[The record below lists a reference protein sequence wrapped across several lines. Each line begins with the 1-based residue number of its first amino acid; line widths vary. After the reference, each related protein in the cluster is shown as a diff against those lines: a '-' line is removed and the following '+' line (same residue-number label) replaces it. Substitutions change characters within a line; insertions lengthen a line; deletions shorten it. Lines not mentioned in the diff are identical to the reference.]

1 MQPLPL
7 VNEKRKRT
15 MGETKKLKDTIFVYL
30 LIALPL
36 IEFFTIY
43 VYTNI
48 DSFFLAF
55 RLNGKFAGFINF
67 KMLWDDIRAPG
78 SELLIAFR
86 NTFIYFGA
94 NMILFLWSIVL
105 AYFFYKKIYAYK
117 FFRFVLY
124 MPAII
129 SPVVFVAL
137 FKNITGVNGPIAM
150 FITQFK
156 PDFEMPKLLARSD
169 TATWTMVLYVLW
181 MGWTKNMLYL
191 GGSLAR
197 IPVEVLESAR
207 LDGVGPWTELTKILI
222 PLLLPT
228 LSTLVLLDVIGIL
241 GSSGPILLFTQGA
254 HKTTT
259 ISYWMF
265 TLVWSYSE
273 DAYSK
278 ASAAGLCLTLIMM
291 PIIYTIRALINKID
305 AVEY

>member
-1 MQPLPL
+1 METT
-7 VNEKRKRT
+7 VTKKRT
-15 MGETKKLKDTIFVYL
+15 MGQAKKLKDTIFVYC

-43 VYTNI
+43 VYINI

-55 RLNGKFAGFINF
+55 QRGGKFVGLENF
-67 KMLWDDIRAPG
+67 KMLWDEVRADN
-78 SELLIAFR
+78 STILVAIK

-94 NMILFLWSIVL
+94 GLILFVWSIFL
-105 AYFFYKKIYAYK
+105 SYFFYKKILAYK

-137 FKNITGVNGPIAM
+137 FKNLTSVNGAIALIIKN
-150 FITQFK
+150 FN
-156 PDFEMPKLLARSD
+156 PDFKMPNLLARSE
-169 TATWTMVLYVLW
+169 TATWTMVVYVLW

-197 IPVEVLESAR
+197 IPLEVLESAR
-207 LDGVGPWTELTKILI
+207 LDGVGPWNELTKILV

-228 LSTLVLLDVIGIL
+228 LSTLLLLDVVGIL
-241 GSSGPILLFTQGA
+241 GSSGPILLFTKGDYN
-254 HKTTT
+254 TTT

-265 TLVWSYSE
+265 TLVYNTGN
-273 DAYSK
+273 DQYVK
-278 ASAAGLCLTLIMM
+278 ASAAGICLTLIMF
-291 PIIYTIRALINKID
+291 PVVYTMRWLIGKID
-305 AVEY
+305 SIEY

>member
-1 MQPLPL
+1 METT
-7 VNEKRKRT
+7 VTKKRT
-15 MGETKKLKDTIFVYL
+15 MGQAKKLKDTIFVYC

-43 VYTNI
+43 VYINV

-55 RLNGKFAGFINF
+55 QRGGEFAGLENF
-67 KMLWDDIRAPG
+67 KMLWDEVRADN
-78 SELLIAFR
+78 STILVAIK

-94 NMILFLWSIVL
+94 GLILFVWSIFL
-105 AYFFYKKIYAYK
+105 SYFFYKKILAYK

-137 FKNITGVNGPIAM
+137 FKNLTSVNGAIALLIKN
-150 FITQFK
+150 FN
-156 PDFEMPKLLARSD
+156 PDFKMPNLLARSE
-169 TATWTMVLYVLW
+169 TATWTMVVYVLW

-197 IPVEVLESAR
+197 IPLEVLESAR
-207 LDGVGPWTELTKILI
+207 LDGVGPWDELTKILV

-228 LSTLVLLDVIGIL
+228 LSTLLLLDVVGIL
-241 GSSGPILLFTQGA
+241 GSSGPILLFTKGDYN
-254 HKTTT
+254 TTT

-265 TLVWSYSE
+265 TLVYNTGN
-273 DAYSK
+273 DQYVK
-278 ASAAGLCLTLIMM
+278 ASAAGICLTLIMF
-291 PIIYTIRALINKID
+291 PVVYTMRWLISKID
-305 AVEY
+305 SVEY

>member
-1 MQPLPL
+1 
-7 VNEKRKRT
+7 
-15 MGETKKLKDTIFVYL
+15 

-43 VYTNI
+43 VYVNI

-55 RLNGKFAGFINF
+55 QRGGKFAGLENF
-67 KMLWDDIRAPG
+67 KMLLDEVRADN
-78 SELLIAFR
+78 STILVAIK

-94 NMILFLWSIVL
+94 GLILFVWSIFL
-105 AYFFYKKIYAYK
+105 SYFFYKKIYAYK

-137 FKNITGVNGPIAM
+137 FKNLTSVNGAIALIIKN
-150 FITQFK
+150 FN
-156 PDFEMPKLLARSD
+156 PDFRMPNLLARSE
-169 TATWTMVLYVLW
+169 TATWTMVVYVLW

-197 IPVEVLESAR
+197 IPLEVLESAR
-207 LDGVGPWTELTKILI
+207 LDGVGPWDELTKILV

-228 LSTLVLLDVIGIL
+228 LSTLLLLDVVGIL
-241 GSSGPILLFTQGA
+241 SSSGPILLFTKGDYN
-254 HKTTT
+254 TTT
-259 ISYWMF
+259 ISYWIF
-265 TLVWSYSE
+265 EQVYGTG
-273 DAYSK
+273 
-278 ASAAGLCLTLIMM
+278 AAGGAGSYNLVSATGLCFTVVGV
-291 PIIYTIRALINKID
+291 PIILFVRWLMEKIP

>member
-1 MQPLPL
+1 
-7 VNEKRKRT
+7 
-15 MGETKKLKDTIFVYL
+15 MGQAKKLKDTIFVYC

-43 VYTNI
+43 VYINV

-55 RLNGKFAGFINF
+55 QRGGKFAGLENF
-67 KMLWDDIRAPG
+67 KMLWDEVRADN
-78 SELLIAFR
+78 STILVAIK

-94 NMILFLWSIVL
+94 GLILFVWSIFL
-105 AYFFYKKIYAYK
+105 SYFFYKKILAYK

-137 FKNITGVNGPIAM
+137 FKNLTSVNGAIALIIKN
-150 FITQFK
+150 FN
-156 PDFEMPKLLARSD
+156 PDFRMPNLLARSE
-169 TATWTMVLYVLW
+169 TATWTMVVYVLW

-197 IPVEVLESAR
+197 IPLEVLESAR
-207 LDGVGPWTELTKILI
+207 LDGVGPWDELTKILV

-228 LSTLVLLDVIGIL
+228 LSTLLLLDVVGIL
-241 GSSGPILLFTQGA
+241 GSSGPILLFTKGDYN
-254 HKTTT
+254 TTT

-265 TLVWSYSE
+265 TLVYNTGN
-273 DAYSK
+273 DQYVK
-278 ASAAGLCLTLIMM
+278 ASAAGICLTLIMF
-291 PIIYTIRALINKID
+291 PVVYTMRWLISKID
-305 AVEY
+305 SVEY

>member
-1 MQPLPL
+1 MDVLMTKK
-7 VNEKRKRT
+7 KRS
-15 MGETKKLKDTIFVYL
+15 MGQAKKLKDTIFVYL

-55 RLNGKFAGFINF
+55 KRNGEFAGWVNF
-67 KMLWDDIRAPG
+67 EMLWNEVRAPG
-78 SELLIAFR
+78 SELLIAIR

-94 NMILFLWSIVL
+94 DLVLFVWSIFL
-105 AYFFYKKIYAYK
+105 SYFFYKKIAAYK
-117 FFRFVLY
+117 AFRFILY

-129 SPVVFVAL
+129 SPVVFVSL
-137 FKNITGVNGPIAM
+137 FQNITNPNGAIETIIKM
-150 FITQFK
+150 FNSDFK
-156 PDFEMPKLLARSD
+156 MPSLLFRSE
-169 TATWTMVLYVLW
+169 TATWTMVVYVIW

-207 LDGVGPWTELTKILI
+207 LDGVGPWTELTKILV

-228 LSTLVLLDVIGIL
+228 LSTLLLLDVVGIL
-241 GSSGPILLFTQGA
+241 SSSGPILLFTKGA
-254 HKTTT
+254 YETTT

-265 TLVWSYSE
+265 TMVYATGE
-273 DAYSK
+273 NAYAK
-278 ASAAGLCLTLIMM
+278 ASAAGMCLTVIMFPVVYTMRWLIG
-291 PIIYTIRALINKID
+291 KID
-305 AVEY
+305 SVEY

>member
-1 MQPLPL
+1 MDALTTK
-7 VNEKRKRT
+7 KRS
-15 MGETKKLKDTIFVYL
+15 MGQAKKLKDTIFVYL

-55 RLNGKFAGFINF
+55 KRNGEFAGWVNF
-67 KMLWDDIRAPG
+67 EMLWNEVRAPG
-78 SELLIAFR
+78 SELLIAIR

-94 NMILFLWSIVL
+94 DLVLFVWSIFL
-105 AYFFYKKIYAYK
+105 SYFFYKKIAAYK
-117 FFRFVLY
+117 AFRFILY

-129 SPVVFVAL
+129 SPVVFVSL
-137 FKNITGVNGPIAM
+137 FQNITSPNGAIETIIKM
-150 FITQFK
+150 FN
-156 PDFEMPKLLARSD
+156 PDFKMPALLFRSE
-169 TATWTMVLYVLW
+169 TATWTMVVYVIW

-207 LDGVGPWTELTKILI
+207 LDGVGPWTELTKILV

-228 LSTLVLLDVIGIL
+228 LSTLLLLDVVGIL
-241 GSSGPILLFTQGA
+241 SSSGPILLFTKGA
-254 HKTTT
+254 YETTT

-265 TLVWSYSE
+265 TLVYATGE
-273 DAYSK
+273 NAYAK
-278 ASAAGLCLTLIMM
+278 ASAAGMCLTIIMFPIVYTMRWLIG
-291 PIIYTIRALINKID
+291 KID
-305 AVEY
+305 TVEY

>member
-1 MQPLPL
+1 METT
-7 VNEKRKRT
+7 VTKKRT
-15 MGETKKLKDTIFVYL
+15 MGQAKKLKDTIFVYC

-43 VYTNI
+43 VYVNI

-55 RLNGKFAGFINF
+55 QRGGKFAGLENF
-67 KMLWDDIRAPG
+67 KMLWDEVRAPG
-78 SELLIAFR
+78 STLLIAIR

-94 NMILFLWSIVL
+94 DLILFVWSIFL
-105 AYFFYKKIYAYK
+105 SYFFYKRILAYK

-137 FKNITGVNGPIAM
+137 FKNLTSVNGAIALM
-150 FITQFK
+150 IKNFN
-156 PDFEMPKLLARSD
+156 PDFRMPNLLARSE
-169 TATWTMVLYVLW
+169 TATWTMVVYVLW

-197 IPVEVLESAR
+197 IPLEVLESAR
-207 LDGVGPWTELTKILI
+207 LDGVGPWDELTKILV

-228 LSTLVLLDVIGIL
+228 LSTLLLLDVVGIL
-241 GSSGPILLFTQGA
+241 GSSGPILLFTKGDYN
-254 HKTTT
+254 TTT

-265 TLVWSYSE
+265 TLVYNTGN
-273 DAYSK
+273 DQYVK
-278 ASAAGLCLTLIMM
+278 ASAAGICLTLIMF
-291 PIIYTIRALINKID
+291 PVVYTMRWLIGKID
-305 AVEY
+305 SVEY

>member
-1 MQPLPL
+1 METT
-7 VNEKRKRT
+7 VTKKRT
-15 MGETKKLKDTIFVYL
+15 MGQAKKLKDTIFVYC

-43 VYTNI
+43 VYINI

-55 RLNGKFAGFINF
+55 QRGGEFAGLENF
-67 KMLWDDIRAPG
+67 KMLWDEVRADN
-78 SELLIAFR
+78 STILVAIK

-94 NMILFLWSIVL
+94 GLILFVWSIFL
-105 AYFFYKKIYAYK
+105 SYFFYKKIFAYK

-137 FKNITGVNGPIAM
+137 FKNLTSVNGAIALM
-150 FITQFK
+150 IKNFN
-156 PDFEMPKLLARSD
+156 PDFKMPNLLARSE
-169 TATWTMVLYVLW
+169 TATWTMVVYVLW

-197 IPVEVLESAR
+197 IPLEVLESAR
-207 LDGVGPWTELTKILI
+207 LDGVGPWDELTKILV

-228 LSTLVLLDVIGIL
+228 LSTLLLLDVVGIL
-241 GSSGPILLFTQGA
+241 GSSGPILLFTKGDYN
-254 HKTTT
+254 TTT

-265 TLVWSYSE
+265 TLVYNTGN
-273 DAYSK
+273 DQYVK
-278 ASAAGLCLTLIMM
+278 ASAAGICLTLIMF
-291 PIIYTIRALINKID
+291 PVVYTMRWLIGKID
-305 AVEY
+305 SVEY

>member
-1 MQPLPL
+1 MDVLMTKK
-7 VNEKRKRT
+7 KRS
-15 MGETKKLKDTIFVYL
+15 MGQAKKLKDTIFVYL

-55 RLNGKFAGFINF
+55 KRNGEFAGWVNF
-67 KMLWDDIRAPG
+67 EMLWNEVRAPG
-78 SELLIAFR
+78 SDLLIAIR

-94 NMILFLWSIVL
+94 DLVLFVWSIFL
-105 AYFFYKKIYAYK
+105 SYFFYKKIAAYK
-117 FFRFVLY
+117 AFRFILY

-129 SPVVFVAL
+129 SPVVFVSL
-137 FKNITGVNGPIAM
+137 FQNITNPNGAIETIIKM
-150 FITQFK
+150 FN
-156 PDFEMPKLLARSD
+156 PDFKMPSLLFRSE
-169 TATWTMVLYVLW
+169 TATWTMVVYVIW

-207 LDGVGPWTELTKILI
+207 LDGVGPWTELTKILV

-228 LSTLVLLDVIGIL
+228 LSTLLLLDVVGIL
-241 GSSGPILLFTQGA
+241 SSSGPILLFTKGA
-254 HKTTT
+254 YETTT

-265 TLVWSYSE
+265 TLVYATGE
-273 DAYSK
+273 NAYAK
-278 ASAAGLCLTLIMM
+278 ASAAGMCLTVIMFPVVYTMRWLIG
-291 PIIYTIRALINKID
+291 KID
-305 AVEY
+305 SVEY

>member
-1 MQPLPL
+1 MDVLMTKK
-7 VNEKRKRT
+7 KRS
-15 MGETKKLKDTIFVYL
+15 MGQAKKLKDTIFVYL

-55 RLNGKFAGFINF
+55 KRNGEFAGWVNF
-67 KMLWDDIRAPG
+67 EMLWNEVRAPG
-78 SELLIAFR
+78 SELVIAIR

-94 NMILFLWSIVL
+94 NLVLFVWSIFL
-105 AYFFYKKIYAYK
+105 SYFFYKKIAAYK
-117 FFRFVLY
+117 AFRFILY

-129 SPVVFVAL
+129 SPVVFVSL
-137 FKNITGVNGPIAM
+137 FQNITSPNGAIEAIIKM
-150 FITQFK
+150 FN
-156 PDFEMPKLLARSD
+156 PDFKMPSLLFRSE
-169 TATWTMVLYVLW
+169 TATWTMVVYVIW

-207 LDGVGPWTELTKILI
+207 LDGVGPWTELTKILV

-228 LSTLVLLDVIGIL
+228 LSTLLLLDVVGIL
-241 GSSGPILLFTQGA
+241 SSSGPILLFTKGA
-254 HKTTT
+254 YETTT

-265 TLVWSYSE
+265 TLVYATGE
-273 DAYSK
+273 NAYAK
-278 ASAAGLCLTLIMM
+278 ASAAGMCLTIIMFPVVYTMRWLIG
-291 PIIYTIRALINKID
+291 KID
-305 AVEY
+305 SVEY

>member
-1 MQPLPL
+1 MDVLMTKK
-7 VNEKRKRT
+7 KRS
-15 MGETKKLKDTIFVYL
+15 MGQAKKLKDTIFVYL

-55 RLNGKFAGFINF
+55 KRNGEFAGWVNF
-67 KMLWDDIRAPG
+67 EMLWNEVRAPG
-78 SELLIAFR
+78 SELLIAIR

-94 NMILFLWSIVL
+94 DLVLFVWSIFL
-105 AYFFYKKIYAYK
+105 SYFFYKKIAAYK
-117 FFRFVLY
+117 AFRFILY

-129 SPVVFVAL
+129 SPVVFVSL
-137 FKNITGVNGPIAM
+137 FQNITNPNGAIETIIKM
-150 FITQFK
+150 FNSDFK
-156 PDFEMPKLLARSD
+156 MPSLLFRSE
-169 TATWTMVLYVLW
+169 TATWTMVVYVIW

-207 LDGVGPWTELTKILI
+207 LDGVGPWTELTKILV

-228 LSTLVLLDVIGIL
+228 LSTLLLLDVVGIL
-241 GSSGPILLFTQGA
+241 SSSGPILLFTKGA
-254 HKTTT
+254 YETTT

-265 TLVWSYSE
+265 TMVYATGE
-273 DAYSK
+273 NAYAK
-278 ASAAGLCLTLIMM
+278 ASAAGMCLTVIMFPVVYTMRWLIG
-291 PIIYTIRALINKID
+291 KID
-305 AVEY
+305 SVDY

>member
-1 MQPLPL
+1 MDVLMTKK
-7 VNEKRKRT
+7 KRS
-15 MGETKKLKDTIFVYL
+15 MGQAKKLKDTIFVYL

-55 RLNGKFAGFINF
+55 KRNGEFAGWVNF
-67 KMLWDDIRAPG
+67 EMLWNEVRAPG
-78 SELLIAFR
+78 SELLIAIR

-94 NMILFLWSIVL
+94 DLVLFVWSIFL
-105 AYFFYKKIYAYK
+105 SYFFYKKIAAYK
-117 FFRFVLY
+117 AFRFILY

-129 SPVVFVAL
+129 SPVVFVSL
-137 FKNITGVNGPIAM
+137 FQNITNPNGAIESIIKM
-150 FITQFK
+150 FNSDFK
-156 PDFEMPKLLARSD
+156 MPSLLFRSE
-169 TATWTMVLYVLW
+169 TATWTMVVYVIW

-207 LDGVGPWTELTKILI
+207 LDGVGPWTELTKILV

-228 LSTLVLLDVIGIL
+228 LSTLLLLDVVGIL
-241 GSSGPILLFTQGA
+241 SSSGPILLFTKGA
-254 HKTTT
+254 YKTTT

-265 TLVWSYSE
+265 TLVYATGE
-273 DAYSK
+273 NAYAK
-278 ASAAGLCLTLIMM
+278 ASAAGMCLTIIMFPVVYTMRWLIG
-291 PIIYTIRALINKID
+291 KID
-305 AVEY
+305 SVEY

>member
-1 MQPLPL
+1 MDVLMTKK
-7 VNEKRKRT
+7 KRS
-15 MGETKKLKDTIFVYL
+15 MGQAKKLKDTIFVYL

-55 RLNGKFAGFINF
+55 KRNGEFAGWVNF
-67 KMLWDDIRAPG
+67 EMLWNEVRAPG
-78 SELLIAFR
+78 SDLLIAIR

-94 NMILFLWSIVL
+94 DLILFVWSIFL
-105 AYFFYKKIYAYK
+105 SYFFYKKIAAYK
-117 FFRFVLY
+117 AFRFILY

-129 SPVVFVAL
+129 SPVVFVSL
-137 FKNITGVNGPIAM
+137 FQNITNPNGAIETIIKM
-150 FITQFK
+150 FN
-156 PDFEMPKLLARSD
+156 PDFKMPSLLFRSE
-169 TATWTMVLYVLW
+169 TATWTMVVYVIW

-207 LDGVGPWTELTKILI
+207 LDGVGPWTELTKILV

-228 LSTLVLLDVIGIL
+228 LSTLLLLDVVGIL
-241 GSSGPILLFTQGA
+241 SSSGPILLFTKGA
-254 HKTTT
+254 YETTT

-265 TLVWSYSE
+265 TLVYATGE
-273 DAYSK
+273 NAYAK
-278 ASAAGLCLTLIMM
+278 ASAAGMCLTVIMFPVVYTMRWLIG
-291 PIIYTIRALINKID
+291 KID
-305 AVEY
+305 SVEY

>member
-1 MQPLPL
+1 METM
-7 VNEKRKRT
+7 VTKKRT
-15 MGETKKLKDTIFVYL
+15 MGQAKKLKDTIFVYC

-43 VYTNI
+43 VYINI

-55 RLNGKFAGFINF
+55 QRGGKFAGLENF
-67 KMLWDDIRAPG
+67 KMLWDEVRADN
-78 SELLIAFR
+78 STILVAIK

-94 NMILFLWSIVL
+94 GLILFVWSIFL
-105 AYFFYKKIYAYK
+105 SYFFYKKIFAYK

-137 FKNITGVNGPIAM
+137 FKNLTSVNGAIAL
-150 FITQFK
+150 FIKNFN
-156 PDFEMPKLLARSD
+156 PDFRMPNLLARSE
-169 TATWTMVLYVLW
+169 TATWTMVVYVLW

-197 IPVEVLESAR
+197 IPLEVLESAR
-207 LDGVGPWTELTKILI
+207 LDGVGPWDELTKILV

-228 LSTLVLLDVIGIL
+228 LSTLLLLDVVGIL
-241 GSSGPILLFTQGA
+241 GSSGPILLFTKGDYN
-254 HKTTT
+254 TTT

-265 TLVWSYSE
+265 TLVYNTGN
-273 DAYSK
+273 DQYVK
-278 ASAAGLCLTLIMM
+278 ASAAGICLTLIMF
-291 PIIYTIRALINKID
+291 PVVYTMRWLIGKID
-305 AVEY
+305 SVEY

>member
-1 MQPLPL
+1 MNVLTT
-7 VNEKRKRT
+7 KKKRT
-15 MGETKKLKDTIFVYL
+15 MGQAKKLKDTIFVYL

-55 RLNGKFAGFINF
+55 KRNGEFAGWVNF
-67 KMLWDDIRAPG
+67 EMLWNEVRAPG
-78 SELLIAFR
+78 SELLIAIR

-94 NMILFLWSIVL
+94 DLVLFVLSIFL
-105 AYFFYKKIYAYK
+105 SYFFYKKIAAYK
-117 FFRFVLY
+117 AFRFILY

-129 SPVVFVAL
+129 SPVVFVSL
-137 FKNITGVNGPIAM
+137 FQNITNPNGAIEAIIKM
-150 FITQFK
+150 FNSDFK
-156 PDFEMPKLLARSD
+156 MPSLLFRSE
-169 TATWTMVLYVLW
+169 TATWTMVVYVIW

-207 LDGVGPWTELTKILI
+207 LDGVGPWTELTKILV

-228 LSTLVLLDVIGIL
+228 LSTLLLLDVVGIL
-241 GSSGPILLFTQGA
+241 SSSGPILLFTKGA
-254 HKTTT
+254 YKTTT

-265 TLVWSYSE
+265 TMVYATGE
-273 DAYSK
+273 NAYAK
-278 ASAAGLCLTLIMM
+278 ASAAGMCLTVIMFPVVYTMRWLIG
-291 PIIYTIRALINKID
+291 KID
-305 AVEY
+305 SVEY

>member
-1 MQPLPL
+1 METT
-7 VNEKRKRT
+7 VTKKRT
-15 MGETKKLKDTIFVYL
+15 MGQAKKLKDTIFVYC

-43 VYTNI
+43 VYINV

-55 RLNGKFAGFINF
+55 QRGGEFAGLENF
-67 KMLWDDIRAPG
+67 KMLWDEVRADN
-78 SELLIAFR
+78 STILVAIK

-94 NMILFLWSIVL
+94 GLILFVWSIFL
-105 AYFFYKKIYAYK
+105 SYFFYKKILAYK

-137 FKNITGVNGPIAM
+137 FKNLTSVNGAIALIIKN
-150 FITQFK
+150 FN
-156 PDFEMPKLLARSD
+156 PDFRMPNLLARSE
-169 TATWTMVLYVLW
+169 TATWTMVVYVLW

-197 IPVEVLESAR
+197 IPLEVLESAR
-207 LDGVGPWTELTKILI
+207 LDGVGPWDELTKILV

-228 LSTLVLLDVIGIL
+228 LSTLLLLDVVGIL
-241 GSSGPILLFTQGA
+241 GSSGPILLFTKGDYN
-254 HKTTT
+254 TTT

-265 TLVWSYSE
+265 TLVYNTGN
-273 DAYSK
+273 DQYVK
-278 ASAAGLCLTLIMM
+278 ASAAGICLTLIMF
-291 PIIYTIRALINKID
+291 PVVYTMRWLISKID
-305 AVEY
+305 SVEY

>member
-1 MQPLPL
+1 METT
-7 VNEKRKRT
+7 VTKKRT
-15 MGETKKLKDTIFVYL
+15 MGQARKLKDTIFVYC

-43 VYTNI
+43 VYINI

-55 RLNGKFAGFINF
+55 QRGGEFAGLENF
-67 KMLWDDIRAPG
+67 KMLWDEVRAPG
-78 SELLIAFR
+78 STLLIAIR

-94 NMILFLWSIVL
+94 GLILFVWSIFL
-105 AYFFYKKIYAYK
+105 SYFFYKKILAYK

-137 FKNITGVNGPIAM
+137 FKNLTSVNGAIALM
-150 FITQFK
+150 IKNFN
-156 PDFEMPKLLARSD
+156 PDFKMPNLLARSE
-169 TATWTMVLYVLW
+169 TATWTMVVYVLW

-197 IPVEVLESAR
+197 IPLEVLESAR
-207 LDGVGPWTELTKILI
+207 LDGVGPWNELTKILV

-228 LSTLVLLDVIGIL
+228 LSTLLLLDVVGIL
-241 GSSGPILLFTQGA
+241 GSSGPILLFTKGDYN
-254 HKTTT
+254 TTT

-265 TLVWSYSE
+265 TLVYNTGN
-273 DAYSK
+273 DQYVK
-278 ASAAGLCLTLIMM
+278 ASAAGICLTLIMF
-291 PIIYTIRALINKID
+291 PVVYTMRWLIGKID
-305 AVEY
+305 SVEY

>member
-1 MQPLPL
+1 METT
-7 VNEKRKRT
+7 VKEKKKRT
-15 MGETKKLKDTIFVYL
+15 MGQAKKLKDSIFVYC
-30 LIALPL
+30 LILLPL

-55 RLNGKFAGFINF
+55 RLNGEFTLMNF
-67 KMLWDDIRAPG
+67 KMLWDEITV
-78 SELLIAFR
+78 SKELLIALK

-94 NMILFLWSIVL
+94 DILLFLWSIVL
-105 AYFFYKKIYAYK
+105 AYFFYKRIFAYK

-124 MPAII
+124 IPAII
-129 SPVVFVAL
+129 SSVVFVSL
-137 FKNITGVNGPIAM
+137 FKNIVGVKGLIATIIKS
-150 FITQFK
+150 FNPEFV
-156 PDFEMPKLLARSD
+156 MPKLLYTPS
-169 TATWTMVLYVLW
+169 TATWTMVIYVLW

-197 IPVEVLESAR
+197 IPLEVLESAR
-207 LDGVGPWTELTKILI
+207 LDGVGPWDELTKILI
-222 PLLLPT
+222 PLLMPT

-241 GSSGPILLFTQGA
+241 GSSGPILLFTKGEYE
-254 HKTTT
+254 TTT

-265 TLVWSYSE
+265 ELVISYTE

-291 PIIYTIRALINKID
+291 PIIYTFRWLIDKID
-305 AVEY
+305 TVEY

>member
-1 MQPLPL
+1 METT
-7 VNEKRKRT
+7 VTKKRT
-15 MGETKKLKDTIFVYL
+15 MGQAKKLKDTIFVYC

-43 VYTNI
+43 VYINV

-55 RLNGKFAGFINF
+55 QRGGKFAGLENF
-67 KMLWDDIRAPG
+67 KMLWDEVRADN
-78 SELLIAFR
+78 STILVAIK

-94 NMILFLWSIVL
+94 GLILFVWSIFL
-105 AYFFYKKIYAYK
+105 SYFFYKKIYAYK

-137 FKNITGVNGPIAM
+137 FKNLTSVNGAIAL
-150 FITQFK
+150 FIKNFN
-156 PDFEMPKLLARSD
+156 PDFRMPNLLARSE
-169 TATWTMVLYVLW
+169 TATWTMVVYVLW

-197 IPVEVLESAR
+197 IPLEVLESAR
-207 LDGVGPWTELTKILI
+207 LDGVGPWNELTKILV

-228 LSTLVLLDVIGIL
+228 LSTLLLLDVVGIL
-241 GSSGPILLFTQGA
+241 GSSGPILLFTKGDYN
-254 HKTTT
+254 TTT

-265 TLVWSYSE
+265 TLVYNTGN
-273 DAYSK
+273 DQYVK
-278 ASAAGLCLTLIMM
+278 ASAAGICLTLIMF
-291 PIIYTIRALINKID
+291 PVVYTMRWLIGKID
-305 AVEY
+305 SVEY

>member
-1 MQPLPL
+1 METT
-7 VNEKRKRT
+7 VTKKRT
-15 MGETKKLKDTIFVYL
+15 MGQAKKLKDTIFVYC

-43 VYTNI
+43 VYVNI

-55 RLNGKFAGFINF
+55 QRGGEFAGLENF
-67 KMLWDDIRAPG
+67 KMLWDEVRADN
-78 SELLIAFR
+78 STILVAIK

-94 NMILFLWSIVL
+94 GLILFVWSIFL
-105 AYFFYKKIYAYK
+105 SYFFYKKILAYK

-137 FKNITGVNGPIAM
+137 FKNLTSVNGAIALIIKN
-150 FITQFK
+150 FN
-156 PDFEMPKLLARSD
+156 PDFRMPNLLARSE
-169 TATWTMVLYVLW
+169 TATWTMVVYVLW

-197 IPVEVLESAR
+197 IPLEVLESAR
-207 LDGVGPWTELTKILI
+207 LDGVGPWDELTKILV

-228 LSTLVLLDVIGIL
+228 LSTLLLLDVVGIL
-241 GSSGPILLFTQGA
+241 GSSGPILLFTKGDYN
-254 HKTTT
+254 TTT

-265 TLVWSYSE
+265 TLVYNTGN
-273 DAYSK
+273 DQYVK
-278 ASAAGLCLTLIMM
+278 ASAAGICLTLIMF
-291 PIIYTIRALINKID
+291 PVVYTMRWLISKID
-305 AVEY
+305 SVEY

>member
-1 MQPLPL
+1 MDVLTTK
-7 VNEKRKRT
+7 KRS
-15 MGETKKLKDTIFVYL
+15 MGQAKKLKDTIFVYL

-55 RLNGKFAGFINF
+55 KRNGEFAGWVNF
-67 KMLWDDIRAPG
+67 EMLWNEVRAPG
-78 SELLIAFR
+78 SDLLIAIR

-94 NMILFLWSIVL
+94 DLVLFVWSIFL
-105 AYFFYKKIYAYK
+105 SYFFYKKIAAYK
-117 FFRFVLY
+117 AFRFILY

-129 SPVVFVAL
+129 SPVVFVSL
-137 FKNITGVNGPIAM
+137 FQNITSPNGAIETIIKM
-150 FITQFK
+150 FN
-156 PDFEMPKLLARSD
+156 PDFKMPALLFRSE
-169 TATWTMVLYVLW
+169 TATWTMVVYVIW

-207 LDGVGPWTELTKILI
+207 LDGVGPWTELTKILV

-228 LSTLVLLDVIGIL
+228 LSTLLLLDVVGIL
-241 GSSGPILLFTQGA
+241 SSSGPILLFTKGA
-254 HKTTT
+254 YETTT

-265 TLVWSYSE
+265 TLVYATGE
-273 DAYSK
+273 NAYAK
-278 ASAAGLCLTLIMM
+278 ASAAGMCLTIIMFPVVYTMRWLIG
-291 PIIYTIRALINKID
+291 KID
-305 AVEY
+305 SVEY